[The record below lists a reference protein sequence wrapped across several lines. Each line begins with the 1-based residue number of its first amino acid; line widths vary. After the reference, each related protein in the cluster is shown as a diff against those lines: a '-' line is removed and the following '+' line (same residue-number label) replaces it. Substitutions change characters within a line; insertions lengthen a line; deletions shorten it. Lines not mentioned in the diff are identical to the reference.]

1 MMLVP
6 GRIIHSLK
14 LSLIFTAVFL
24 ASQILANPVVAGD
37 QGMLW
42 RIEKPGVAPS
52 YLLGTAHVSDT
63 RITTFKPELQQVLES
78 VDSISLEL
86 DLDPANQMQMAG
98 MMMLP
103 DGRLEE
109 QLGQEYFEKL
119 MVEMNKLQMPLEVV
133 QMFKPWAA
141 ALAVSLPA
149 NYDASQAMDVLIYQI
164 AKTKGKRFYALETIT
179 EQVGV
184 FENLQLAEQL
194 TFLRLTIDSLPVRDA
209 LYGKVLAA
217 YLASDLEQLMIINE
231 ESMIMAQPDFV
242 EALMYALLDQ
252 RNQRMLQRMQPR
264 LVEGK
269 ALIAVGALH
278 LAGEQGLLALLRGQG
293 FKVSAIY

>member
-37 QGMLW
+37 QVMLW